1 MTEIYL
7 HFLFAHYGLSGNAPV
22 VVGAFDAE
30 TTEEVEVL
38 CTPADIAVA
47 AARCLARR
55 VALCGSVM
63 VN

>member
-1 MTEIYL
+1 MTDIYL
-7 HFLFAHYGLSGNAPV
+7 HFLFAHYGLYGNAPV

-30 TTEEVEVL
+30 TEEVEVL